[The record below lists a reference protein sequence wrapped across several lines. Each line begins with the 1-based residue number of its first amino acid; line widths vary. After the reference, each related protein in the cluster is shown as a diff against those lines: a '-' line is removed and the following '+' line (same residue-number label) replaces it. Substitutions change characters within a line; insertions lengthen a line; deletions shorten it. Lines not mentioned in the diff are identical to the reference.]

1 MTERGPGSPK
11 LVLDGRYEGRYGSL
25 LCLHPVTFRNS
36 CKPPVM
42 KPPPFRYHTPRS
54 LSEALDLLREA
65 PGDARVLAGGQS
77 LVPLLNLRLAYPEVL
92 VDLNRVDGLSYI
104 REDGDRLRIGAMTRQ
119 REAEFSALLAE
130 RCPIIVEALTQVGH
144 PAIRNRGTVG
154 GSLAHADPVAELPCV
169 MMALG
174 ADLVLAGAGGERV
187 VGAGEFFLGPYET
200 ALSSGEILV
209 EVRVPVAPPAAS
221 FVEFSRRHGDFA
233 LAEAAVVLEGNG
245 TVSGARVAAAGPAWT
260 PSRLGAVER
269 LVATAGVSG
278 ADDARQREVVEE
290 VEGIAA
296 AALEELPVH
305 ADATPYQRRL
315 AAVLVKRAVAQALE
329 RWSRN

>member
-1 MTERGPGSPK
+1 
-11 LVLDGRYEGRYGSL
+11 
-25 LCLHPVTFRNS
+25 
-36 CKPPVM
+36 M

-54 LSEALDLLREA
+54 LPEALDLLREA

-92 VDLNRVDGLSYI
+92 VDLNRVEGLSYI
-104 REDGDRLRIGAMTRQ
+104 RDDGGRLCIGAMTRQ

-130 RCPIIVEALTQVGH
+130 RCPLLVEALAQVGH

-169 MMALG
+169 MTALE
-174 ADLVLAGAGGERV
+174 AELVTAGPGGERV
-187 VGAGEFFLGPYET
+187 IAAGEFFLGAYET
-200 ALSSGEILV
+200 TLSPGEILV
-209 EVRVPVAPPAAS
+209 EVKIPAGPVPPAAS

-233 LAEAAVVLEGNG
+233 LAEAAAVLEGDG
-245 TVSGARVAAAGPAWT
+245 VLTGARVVAAGPAWT
-260 PSRLGAVER
+260 PSRLEPVER
-269 LVATAGVSG
+269 LLAASGVGRTDG
-278 ADDARQREVVEE
+278 AAHRDLVEE
-290 VEGIAA
+290 AGRAA
-296 AALEELPVH
+296 EDAVAALPAH
-305 ADATPYQRRL
+305 ADATAYQRRL